1 MFINENNYAT
11 ALHQTCNWKLD
22 NEQKKLGALN
32 KNDNEGLK
40 QGTGGGNNQLTY
52 W

>member
-1 MFINENNYAT
+1 MKKIYVFLFFLKSE
-11 ALHQTCNWKLD
+11 LD
-22 NEQKKLGALN
+22 NEQKKQEALN

-40 QGTGGGNNQLTY
+40 QGTGENNQLTY